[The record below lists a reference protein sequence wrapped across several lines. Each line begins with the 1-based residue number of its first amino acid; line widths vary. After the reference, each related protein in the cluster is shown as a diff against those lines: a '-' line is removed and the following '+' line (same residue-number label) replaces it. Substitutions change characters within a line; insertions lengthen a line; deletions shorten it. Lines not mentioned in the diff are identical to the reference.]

1 MNRVLPLFL
10 AAFLIA
16 GGLVPVHILEIRDT
30 RRDQAVFMQRVSPG
44 ESFSLEF
51 IHSVE
56 KSLVTDFFR
65 LNDDYG
71 IVLYETAFRSL
82 NTGLPATLSEGER
95 LSRTE
100 QGYRLSIPD
109 RILPDIQIWV
119 DSRYA
124 GALTIGARR
133 IPLADLAGNT
143 LLQFKVRKA
152 PLWEYAF
159 RSWTSDVK
167 NQK

>member
-1 MNRVLPLFL
+1 MNRVFPLFL

-16 GGLVPVHILEIRDT
+16 PGLVPVHILEIRDV

-44 ESFSLEF
+44 ESFSLTF

-56 KSLVTDFFR
+56 KSPVADFFR
-65 LNDDYG
+65 LDDDYR

-82 NTGLPATLSEGER
+82 NTGLPATLSKGER
-95 LSRTE
+95 LSRTA

-109 RILPDIQIWV
+109 RVIPDIRLWV
-119 DSRYA
+119 DRQYA

-152 PLWEYAF
+152 PLWEYAC
-159 RSWTSDVK
+159 RSWTGHVK
-167 NQK
+167 N

>member
-1 MNRVLPLFL
+1 MHRVYALFL
-10 AAFLIA
+10 VAVLIA
-16 GGLVPVHILEIRDT
+16 AGLFPVPILEIRDT
-30 RRDQAVFMQRVSPG
+30 RQGKTVFAQRVSPG

-56 KSLVTDFFR
+56 KSPVKDFFR
-65 LNDDYG
+65 VDDDYR

-95 LSRTE
+95 LSRTA

-109 RILPDIQIWV
+109 RVIPDIRLWV
-119 DSRYA
+119 DRQYA

-152 PLWEYAF
+152 PLWEYAC
-159 RSWTSDVK
+159 RSWTGHVK
-167 NQK
+167 N